1 VEVLDAVGAGV
12 VSERKQ
18 LLAAICA
25 NPEEDTPR
33 LAFADWLQEQGGEDD
48 VARAGFVRAQI
59 ALDPL
64 PRYHPDW
71 LPAAHNI
78 LRRWGSKFGDW
89 RLELPRIPGVS
100 WGQFQRGFVDSVS
113 VSSAKN
119 FVQKGG
125 RIAANIP
132 LLGISLTDRNEVA
145 AFGRSPVFN
154 QIRRLQIAHGRTFT
168 GANARELIALP
179 NFPRLTHLDLS
190 TEAIDDEGAAAVA
203 ACPNLAALTELR
215 LSENRMSDVGVTAL
229 AQSPYLLNLRAL
241 RVDYQ
246 SAVSGSGVRALAESP
261 NVAGLRELNLGY
273 CGGLDG
279 ARALATSKYLTKLED
294 FTVLDSVVESLETI
308 ANSPNFAGLIRLRI
322 TARAAKAVAA
332 SPHMRNLR
340 ELEFIQHATDDDAV
354 GLANSPHLAN
364 LRRLNLSS
372 NIISDKGAKALA
384 ESPHL
389 GGLCEGWLFLGTTSN
404 LTKGGISALLN
415 RFGHHPAHM
424 PTPGGFPGTPENV
437 RFS

>member
-1 VEVLDAVGAGV
+1 M
-12 VSERKQ
+12 SERKQ

-33 LAFADWLQEQGGEDD
+33 LAFADWLEEQGGEDD

-71 LPAAHNI
+71 LPAAHDI

-100 WGQFQRGFVDSVS
+100 WGQFRRGFVDSVS

-125 RIAANIP
+125 RIAATVP
-132 LLGISLTDRNEVA
+132 LLGISLTDRNEFT
-145 AFGRSPVFN
+145 AFGRSPVFGRL
-154 QIRRLQIAHGRTFT
+154 RRLQIAHGRSFT
-168 GANARELIALP
+168 ATNTQELLALP

-190 TEAIDDEGAAAVA
+190 TELVANDGAAAIA
-203 ACPNLAALTELR
+203 ACPHLAGLTELR
-215 LSENRMSDVGVTAL
+215 LSENHIADAGYTAL
-229 AQSPYLLNLRAL
+229 AKSPHLSNLRAL
-241 RVDYQ
+241 HIDRNI
-246 SAVSGSGVRALAESP
+246 GGTTGVRALAESP
-261 NVAGLRELNLGY
+261 NAAGLRELSLGY
-273 CGGLDG
+273 CGGPDG
-279 ARALATSKYLTKLED
+279 ARALATSRYLTKLED
-294 FTVLDSVVESLETI
+294 FTVNDFVVESLEAT

-322 TARAAKAVAA
+322 TARGAKAVAE

-340 ELEFIQHATDDDAV
+340 ELWLIQNTTLDDAES
-354 GLANSPHLAN
+354 LAKSPHLVN
-364 LRRLNLSS
+364 LRRLNLSGH
-372 NIISDKGAKALA
+372 ILSDKGALALA
-384 ESPHL
+384 ESPYL
-389 GGLCEGWLFLGTTSN
+389 GGLCEGWLFLGASPD
-404 LTKGGISALLN
+404 LTQVGISALLN

-424 PTPGGFPGTPENV
+424 PAPGGFPSLPEDV
-437 RFS
+437 RF